1 MKIVTSTVA
10 ALVLGAAN
18 LALAQTPAHTA
29 EPVPAGAPPTHD
41 AMMMH
46 EGDHSIPGDSPLFKE
61 VKLDIVYP
69 KEGEVVPGS
78 EMEIE
83 FKLTGYELPGQQPG
97 PHVHVIIDNQPYQP
111 DYDASKPFKVTGL
124 SPGPHTL
131 RAFPSRPWHE
141 SIKAAHAFAMTR
153 FFVGKKETSKNMP
166 NWPDPKKPLLTYSR
180 PKGNYAGEDA
190 KKVMIDFYVTNAK
203 LSPTGD
209 KVKLVLDGEESMLTE
224 WKPVWKEG
232 LKDGVHKISLD
243 LLTTRAA
250 SPSRTCSTT
259 PSASSRSTPR
269 RARRRWARPPPR
281 PRTRSPR
288 PSPRRRPLLRRLLH
302 RPRDTKVIHFVV
314 DVGGASKRRPPFPCF
329 ASSTSATSTC
339 RSTTGASPGSRSGG
353 GAGLRW
359 WR

>member
-18 LALAQTPAHTA
+18 LALAQTAAPTTPA
-29 EPVPAGAPPTHD
+29 PAPGGAPPAHD

-46 EGDHSIPGDSPLFKE
+46 EGDRSIPGDSPIFKN

-78 EMEIE
+78 EMEIK
-83 FKLTGYELPGQQPG
+83 FKLTGYELPGQGPG

-111 DYDASKPFKVTGL
+111 DYDATKPFKVTGL

-141 SIKAAHAFAMTR
+141 SIKAPHAFAMTR
-153 FFVGKKETSKNMP
+153 FFVGKKEAGKNLA

-190 KKVMIDFYVTNAK
+190 KKVMIDFYLTNAK

-243 LLTTRAA
+243 LLDKSGKPIENVFNHTEREFTINAA
-250 SPSRTCSTT
+250 PNAPTVGAPTT
-259 PSASSRSTPR
+259 PNAATQPAPTP
-269 RARRRWARPPPR
+269 APAPAPPP
-281 PRTRSPR
+281 P
-288 PSPRRRPLLRRLLH
+288 
-302 RPRDTKVIHFVV
+302 
-314 DVGGASKRRPPFPCF
+314 AAPP
-329 ASSTSATSTC
+329 
-339 RSTTGASPGSRSGG
+339 
-353 GAGLRW
+353 AGH
-359 WR
+359 